1 MREWFILRKKP
12 LAAVALFSL
21 LLVTSCSGE
30 STSSSSY
37 TTQPLGTQSI
47 LYVSADPADF
57 TTVGATVDVDGFASL
72 QEAVNAAADGA
83 EIRVFPGT
91 YSTKV
96 YLDRNLTLVS
106 TTNED
111 LNPLT
116 TPSVRLDEVVFV
128 PAEVD
133 LLAGFLFEVL
143 SPDLSI
149 TFKGLTFDGDLP
161 EEGERSMDVRSL
173 LKVEQRG
180 VALTLEN
187 NIFRNSTYSAISMSS
202 IGGDLDASHNQ
213 ISNISS
219 TVAGYGFDIRQV
231 AEVDLVENQIS
242 EVTTGIGF
250 SSYYELGPSVRIEGN
265 EIAARER
272 GLGFKNIYTGQFDVI
287 DNALQ
292 KSVDENYPAR
302 PSVGIALFR
311 VHTGGKVHFLDNELD
326 GFDYGL
332 NNWGGSAPR
341 IVLEDTTMTNV
352 DTGVLLGNKSFLGD
366 EIVDDTPTSLYVK
379 GTYSLTG
386 ATQAGAL
393 QTGSTTDPFRLVLLA
408 GTYAL
413 GSAGFEAS
421 GTAAQV
427 VLIEPTL
434 LPSVVTGVTPR
445 TTILADA
452 VAGVRPLTSVF
463 ELAALEYEPTSVVAL
478 QSDLILPLDWEP
490 IADFQGTLDGQEKLL
505 YPITKPLFASL
516 NGATVYDLAI
526 TGAVS
531 NFAGAVYGALA
542 QTVANGSTLTNINGL
557 VAATLSVVTT
567 PKVGG
572 LVGELNASTLDNS
585 TQAGDLTLSGL
596 NAAATVGGLV
606 GKSNQGSITD
616 SVNLGIVKSYSGT
629 IGGILGQGIGV
640 ELQANRNSG
649 LVEMLPTG
657 EATYAVE
664 VVATGGIVG
673 SLDATTLVTDVTNNE
688 NYREVRAP
696 HHLGGIVGHSL
707 VVGLTTNENMS
718 PTGVQNP
725 TLEDSV
731 IPSSTVVG
739 NSSNAYSGFLVG
751 QEG

>member
-1 MREWFILRKKP
+1 
-12 LAAVALFSL
+12 
-21 LLVTSCSGE
+21 LV
-30 STSSSSY
+30 
-37 TTQPLGTQSI
+37 
-47 LYVSADPADF
+47 
-57 TTVGATVDVDGFASL
+57 
-72 QEAVNAAADGA
+72 N
-83 EIRVFPGT
+83 
-91 YSTKV
+91 
-96 YLDRNLTLVS
+96 
-106 TTNED
+106 
-111 LNPLT
+111 
-116 TPSVRLDEVVFV
+116 
-128 PAEVD
+128 
-133 LLAGFLFEVL
+133 
-143 SPDLSI
+143 
-149 TFKGLTFDGDLP
+149 
-161 EEGERSMDVRSL
+161 
-173 LKVEQRG
+173 
-180 VALTLEN
+180 
-187 NIFRNSTYSAISMSS
+187 
-202 IGGDLDASHNQ
+202 
-213 ISNISS
+213 
-219 TVAGYGFDIRQV
+219 
-231 AEVDLVENQIS
+231 
-242 EVTTGIGF
+242 
-250 SSYYELGPSVRIEGN
+250 
-265 EIAARER
+265 
-272 GLGFKNIYTGQFDVI
+272 
-287 DNALQ
+287 
-292 KSVDENYPAR
+292 
-302 PSVGIALFR
+302 
-311 VHTGGKVHFLDNELD
+311 
-326 GFDYGL
+326 
-332 NNWGGSAPR
+332 
-341 IVLEDTTMTNV
+341 
-352 DTGVLLGNKSFLGD
+352 
-366 EIVDDTPTSLYVK
+366 
-379 GTYSLTG
+379 
-386 ATQAGAL
+386 
-393 QTGSTTDPFRLVLLA
+393 
-408 GTYAL
+408 
-413 GSAGFEAS
+413 
-421 GTAAQV
+421 
-427 VLIEPTL
+427 
-434 LPSVVTGVTPR
+434 
-445 TTILADA
+445 
-452 VAGVRPLTSVF
+452 
-463 ELAALEYEPTSVVAL
+463 EPTSVVAL

-640 ELQANRNSG
+640 ELQANRNSS

-725 TLEDSV
+725 TFEDSV